1 MDIIRNIVV
10 MTVAWAL
17 LSACQSNESVPSEVS
32 LPKEQLLDKIKG
44 GWAGQVL
51 GVTYGS
57 ETEFLFN
64 GTFIQDYQPITWYK
78 GYVRDLMEDRPGIYD
93 DIYMDLTFV
102 EVFDR
107 VGFDAPVDSF
117 ALAFAHAD
125 YELWHANQAARYN
138 IVKGVENP
146 GHWLNNPHADDIDY
160 QIEADYAGLM
170 SPGMPNTAS
179 RISDKIGHIM
189 NYGDGWYGGVYVGAM
204 YSLAFVSDDIEF
216 IVTEALKTI
225 PKQSRFYRCI
235 ADVIGWYHRY
245 PDDWHTAWFE
255 IQKHYSEDIGCPDGV
270 FKAFNIDAVVNAA
283 YVVLGLL
290 YGEGDFGRTIDIAT
304 RAGYDSDCN
313 PATAGGILGTV
324 LGYSGIPEYW
334 MQGLAGAES
343 IDFKYTDMSL
353 DQVYETGYRHALE
366 MIRRNGGIVGE
377 RSVVIAVQKPESVQF
392 EQNFPGI
399 RPVRVVNFYTE
410 RQNPI
415 EFEFTGTGFVLR
427 GDALRKHENAP
438 YGEFSA
444 TLYIDDK
451 QVETADF
458 PLSYKYRRHDLFW
471 NYRLSEGRHKVRI
484 EYDPEIPYYLRTWDY
499 VIYSSDKKQHHNNNT
514 EL

>member
-1 MDIIRNIVV
+1 MLKLKN
-10 MTVAWAL
+10 MAATVAAAL
-17 LSACQSNESVPSEVS
+17 LLTACGTGNPLPDEVQMTDA
-32 LPKEQLLDKIKG
+32 ELLDKIKG
-44 GWAGQVL
+44 GWAGQAI

-78 GYVRDLMEDRPGIYD
+78 GYVRDVMEDRPGIYD

-107 VGFDAPVDSF
+107 LGMDAPVDSF
-117 ALAFAHAD
+117 ATAFAHAD
-125 YELWHANQAARYN
+125 YELWHANQVARYN

-146 GHWLNNPHADDIDY
+146 GHWKNNPHADDIDY

-179 RISDKIGHIM
+179 EISDRIGHIM

-204 YSLAFVSDDIEF
+204 YSLAFVSDDMEF

-225 PKQSRFYRCI
+225 PEQSRFHRCI
-235 ADVIGWYHRY
+235 SDVISWHRRY

-290 YGEGDFGRTIDIAT
+290 YGDGDFGRTVDIAT

-313 PATAGGILGTV
+313 PATAGGILGTM
-324 LGYSGIPEYW
+324 LGYSNIPDFW
-334 MQGLAGAES
+334 MQGLDGAES

-353 DQVYETGYRHALE
+353 DKVYETGFRHALE
-366 MIRRNGGIVGE
+366 TIRRNGGIVDDGG
-377 RSVVIAVQKPESVQF
+377 VTIKVQKPEPVRF
-392 EQNFPGI
+392 EQNFPGMF
-399 RPVRVVNFYTE
+399 PVKVVDFYTE
-410 RQNPI
+410 RQNPL

-427 GDALRKHENAP
+427 GDVMRKTDNAP
-438 YGEFSA
+438 YGELQA

-451 QVETADF
+451 PVETAGF

-471 NYRLSEGRHKVRI
+471 QYQLPEGRHKVRV
-484 EYDPEIPYYLRTWDY
+484 EYSPDEPYFLRSWDY
-499 VIYSSDKKQHHNNNT
+499 VIYSSEK
-514 EL
+514 